1 MNQRFA
7 ITGLG
12 VIHQHGN
19 NPRTFWQSL
28 CVGRAGVAGPDGTI
42 PLTEFNPEALLS
54 EDRIRRMDR
63 VSQILTGAVKSAVND
78 RTEPSNR
85 IQPEHIGMCVST
97 NLGSLDTIVQFTARN
112 IARGPQRAN
121 PMEYPNTALNAG
133 TGYACIETGLQGYNN
148 TLSGSGALAEAWD
161 VLSLRRNPAILAAGM
176 EEASRPRQ
184 QGALEISPTRPRPLS
199 SQRDGAWM
207 GEGAAALRIEKE
219 DPSSAP
225 RAGVYSRYAGY
236 AGTFDAVGLNNN
248 DPQGGQLSRAVRQAL
263 ERAEIPAES
272 IGGIMVSAEGSPAED
287 AREMRALESVF
298 GRRLGEIPV
307 FAFAGALGRL
317 DGAAEAFGALCAS
330 LALSTGQWPASPWF
344 VPDPDL
350 PKLKIATQA
359 SAFNG
364 QSVLLTITDRTG
376 VNYAYLF
383 EKNNKET

>member
-1 MNQRFA
+1 MKQKFA
-7 ITGLG
+7 VTGLG
-12 VIHQHGN
+12 VLHQHGSS
-19 NPRTFWQSL
+19 PQTFWQAL
-28 CVGRAGVAGPDGTI
+28 CEGRAPAADQEGVI
-42 PLTEFNPEALLS
+42 SLKEFTPETLLS
-54 EDRIRRMDR
+54 EDNIRRMDR
-63 VSQILTGAVKSAVND
+63 ASQILASAVKSAVIET
-78 RTEPSNR
+78 RESLKQV
-85 IQPEHIGMCVST
+85 QPEHIGMCVST
-97 NLGSLDTIVQFTARN
+97 NLGSLDTIVRFTARN
-112 IARGPQRAN
+112 ISRGPQRAN

-133 TGYACIETGLQGYNN
+133 TGYASIETGLKGYNN

-161 VLSLRRNPAILAAGM
+161 VLALKRNPAILAAGM

-184 QGALEISPTRPRPLS
+184 QGALEISRTRPQPLS
-199 SQRDGAWM
+199 LQRDRAWL

-219 DPSSAP
+219 NPSIVHQE
-225 RAGVYSRYAGY
+225 AGVYAWYAGY

-248 DPQGGQLSRAVRQAL
+248 DPEGGQLARAVRQAL

-298 GRRLGEIPV
+298 GRRLGDIPV
-307 FAFAGALGRL
+307 FAMAGALGRL

-344 VPDPDL
+344 VPDPSL
-350 PKLKIATQA
+350 PKLNIATQA

-364 QSVLLTITDRTG
+364 QSVLLSITDRTG

-383 EKNNKET
+383 EKNN